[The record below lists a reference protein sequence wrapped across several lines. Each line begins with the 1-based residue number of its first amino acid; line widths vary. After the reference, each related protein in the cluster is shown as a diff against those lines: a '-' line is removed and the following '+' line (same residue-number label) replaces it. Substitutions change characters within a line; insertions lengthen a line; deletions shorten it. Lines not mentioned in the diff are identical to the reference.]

1 MKVRINNKEFF
12 GDIKRGDIIF
22 VYSDTE
28 ILGFFNI
35 INKTDIY
42 QYNVNE
48 WKWIKVGEVI

>member
-1 MKVRINNKEFF
+1 LKVRINNKEFF

-35 INKTDIY
+35 VNKTDIY
-42 QYNVNE
+42 QYSVNE

>member
-1 MKVRINNKEFF
+1 MKVKINNKEFF
-12 GDIKRGDIIF
+12 GDIIF

>member
-1 MKVRINNKEFF
+1 LRYNILKVKINNKEFF
-12 GDIKRGDIIF
+12 GDIIF